1 MRFKKKICLNDIN
14 GKAASS
20 KVKHT
25 DNSKLPQEIPSQN
38 PCAEICLP
46 TGVPFPIGLVKG
58 WSSSWS
64 FFFNHQ
70 IPTLQ
75 FSLTTFLQAVFAPV
89 SLGFPGN
96 YSSLKCIFQAW
107 NAGICTL

>member
-58 WSSSWS
+58 
-64 FFFNHQ
+64 
-70 IPTLQ
+70 
-75 FSLTTFLQAVFAPV
+75 
-89 SLGFPGN
+89 
-96 YSSLKCIFQAW
+96 
-107 NAGICTL
+107 